1 MSSETTATT
10 TTGAANNKNTQTA
23 TTSATSATT
32 TPSSSMKPKP
42 IKTEDLTASLKNVFS
57 KSNVLLL
64 IWFLAIYLIIYYLI
78 IIVSGGVAS
87 SNQQLMASRVFDFI
101 VLLFLLFGTGLT
113 FLNASNEEKEKQI
126 KKVFNNLKDYA
137 NDPLSLFS
145 TGLFILVFYSVIF
158 ITGIPMTSDAKPIT
172 INIIESGAWIMLVI
186 TLITYV
192 VKQIFNVSIA
202 TLLNK
207 WLSGGLDTLDDKK
220 ETDKSEKKK
229 PPTTGDEVFNIS
241 NNLYTYDDAK
251 TVCKS
256 FSARLATYDEIE
268 STYTKGGEWCN
279 YGWSDNQMAL
289 FPTQKATWT
298 KLQQDEKTKNNCG
311 RPGVNGGY
319 MANPHIRYGVNCY
332 GKKPVAKQSDLDL
345 MNARKLQAFPK
356 SKQDEMTDKK
366 VQFWKDNSDKLLK
379 LSAFNND
386 KWSVY

>member
-10 TTGAANNKNTQTA
+10 TTKGANNNANTQTA
-23 TTSATSATT
+23 SSTSSLT
-32 TPSSSMKPKP
+32 PKP
-42 IKTEDLTASLKNVFS
+42 IKTKDFETSLNNVFS

-78 IIVSGGVAS
+78 LIVSGGVES
-87 SNQQLMASRVFDFI
+87 SNQQLLASRVFDFI
-101 VLLFLLFGTGLT
+101 ILLILLFGTGIS
-113 FLNASNEEKEKQI
+113 FLNASNEEKETQI
-126 KKVFNNLKDYA
+126 KKLFNNLKDYA

-172 INIIESGAWIMLVI
+172 INIVETGAWIMLVI

-192 VKQIFNVSIA
+192 IKQIFNVSIA

-207 WLSGGLDTLDDKK
+207 WLTGALDTLDGEKELDKP
-220 ETDKSEKKK
+220 EKKIQ
-229 PPTTGDEVFNIS
+229 PTTGDEVFNIS

-256 FSARLATYDEIE
+256 FGARLATYDEIE
-268 STYTKGGEWCN
+268 STYNKGGEWCN

-298 KLQQDEKTKNNCG
+298 KLQQDERTKNNCG

-332 GKKPVAKQSDLDL
+332 GKKPAAKQSDLDL

-366 VQFWKDNSDKLLK
+366 VQFWKEHSDKLLK

-386 KWSVY
+386 KWSAY